1 MFLLFRIKRALSKKL
16 KADPL
21 RMQHV
26 KNMMKVALRL
36 ASINGVDQKKTKIAC
51 LLHDLLKLEDP
62 IKLKELIISQF
73 PSIDTEAFPEVT
85 WHALGAKVYAEVVL
99 GVSDQDILNAI
110 MYHTTGRPG
119 MSKLEKIVALADY
132 IEEGRT
138 FVGEEIRKLADEDLD
153 KALYLSMIE
162 ITDYLANN
170 NLPISSLTKRALEE
184 YQQLYGGN

>member
-1 MFLLFRIKRALSKKL
+1 
-16 KADPL
+16 
-21 RMQHV
+21 
-26 KNMMKVALRL
+26 
-36 ASINGVDQKKTKIAC
+36 
-51 LLHDLLKLEDP
+51 
-62 IKLKELIISQF
+62 
-73 PSIDTEAFPEVT
+73 
-85 WHALGAKVYAEVVL
+85 
-99 GVSDQDILNAI
+99 
-110 MYHTTGRPG
+110 